1 MFNFIVSENIFNMSL
16 KDFLRREKNI
26 SLTGWRKIKRINMVY
41 LNNTL
46 VKPSLAKVNAGD
58 KISYE
63 YDEVKLIPPCDIKL
77 DICFEDEFLLVIN
90 KPAGMLV
97 HPTVKNET
105 DSLANALSFYY
116 QNNGLN
122 YNFHPVHRLDKNTS
136 GLLVIAKM
144 PYIQNL
150 FSLKGKN
157 TIERIYQA
165 VIIGKLRP
173 KKGTI
178 IAPIARKAGSIIERR
193 VDYQGKEAITHYE
206 IIAEKNFNS
215 LVELKLGTGRT
226 HQLRV
231 HLAHFNNPI
240 LGDDL
245 YGGAS
250 SFIQRQ
256 ALHAKKIIFKHP
268 ITKEAIVIETSLPE
282 DIAKVWENL
291 V

>member
-1 MFNFIVSENIFNMSL
+1 
-16 KDFLRREKNI
+16 
-26 SLTGWRKIKRINMVY
+26 
-41 LNNTL
+41 
-46 VKPSLAKVNAGD
+46 
-58 KISYE
+58 
-63 YDEVKLIPPCDIKL
+63 
-77 DICFEDEFLLVIN
+77 
-90 KPAGMLV
+90 
-97 HPTVKNET
+97 
-105 DSLANALSFYY
+105 
-116 QNNGLN
+116 
-122 YNFHPVHRLDKNTS
+122 
-136 GLLVIAKM
+136 M
-144 PYIQNL
+144 PHIQNL

-268 ITKEAIVIETSLPE
+268 ITAEAIVIETSLPE